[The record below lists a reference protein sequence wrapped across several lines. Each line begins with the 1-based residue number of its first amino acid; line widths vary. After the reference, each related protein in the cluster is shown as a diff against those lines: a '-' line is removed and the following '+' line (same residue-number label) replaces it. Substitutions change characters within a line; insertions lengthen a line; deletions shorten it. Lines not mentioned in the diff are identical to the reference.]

1 LSGIENHTYLWL
13 PFTALLQAG
22 WFKVLGYKLFSV
34 RGFSV
39 LWGLIELACW
49 LYIVRKLSGNPY
61 LALLAIALIA
71 IDGAFLDAASEG
83 RMDMLAASLACCA
96 VAVYLYFR
104 EPSLPRA
111 ILLASVLATAA
122 FLTHPVG
129 AVGFAA
135 IVMLYLWFDRR
146 RFRWWHPGLVAIPL
160 LIAAAGW
167 GWYILQYPDDFR
179 AQTAQLFQG
188 RLDGTRSPWAGILRE
203 VTERYLGYYLPSYA
217 VGFRKAKVLILV
229 AYLAAVGA
237 CLMVPSIRKNS
248 AWRVLSM
255 FAPLYMLLFAI
266 FEGAKAQYYLVY
278 LTPPMALCLA
288 IVSVWLWNRPGSLR
302 WQVVALLGSVA
313 LLQISWTGGI
323 IARRAYQRDYVPT
336 VRFLEEHRQPS
347 ELVYGCGEWAFAL
360 GFYDHFKIDTTL
372 GYTTGKLAKFI
383 VWEDRCMQQAYDG
396 YELRAPAVHKYMED
410 LLARQYRVVY
420 RNDYYSVYEQG
431 GTP

>member
-1 LSGIENHTYLWL
+1 
-13 PFTALLQAG
+13 
-22 WFKVLGYKLFSV
+22 
-34 RGFSV
+34 
-39 LWGLIELACW
+39 
-49 LYIVRKLSGNPY
+49 LSGNSY

-96 VAVYLYFR
+96 VAAYLYFR
-104 EPSLPRA
+104 EPLLPRA

-122 FLTHPVG
+122 FLVHPVG
-129 AVGFAA
+129 GVGFAA
-135 IVMLYLWFDRR
+135 IAMLSLYFDRP

-167 GWYILQYPDDFR
+167 GWYILQHPDDFR
-179 AQTAQLFQG
+179 AQTAALFEG
-188 RLDGTRSPWAGILRE
+188 RLDGTRSPWGGIRRE
-203 VTERYLGYYLPSYA
+203 ITERYLGYYLPSYA
-217 VGFRKAKVLILV
+217 TGLRKAKVLILAV
-229 AYLAAVGA
+229 YFAAVGA

-248 AWRVLSM
+248 AWRVVVM

-266 FEGAKAQYYLVY
+266 FEGGKMQYYLVY

-302 WQVVALLGSVA
+302 WQVVALLGGFA
-313 LLQISWTGGI
+313 LLQLGWTGAI

-336 VRFLEEHRQPS
+336 VRFFAEHRQPS

-396 YELRAPAVHKYMED
+396 YGLRAPAVHKYMED

-420 RNDYYSVYEQG
+420 RNGYYTVYERS
-431 GTP
+431 GTL